1 MTGKFENQSV
11 SVNTPLYIAVRKFGP
26 SQGPQWGEYIAWSG
40 LTQLDEVV
48 TLDGMICPVILEET
62 KASYWDH
69 IVNDDGLLNF
79 FTHLDFLM
87 QELGS
92 PANVNI
98 LAVLRNPT
106 QAVVQERMGDR
117 FRFVGYDLLDQGHS
131 VSALCNCGGFPDVF
145 ANAELSTKGVLE
157 SFSRATEVQRDLKE
171 RFPGERHTDCNVWA
185 IFRMD
190 MA

>member
-1 MTGKFENQSV
+1 MTGKFENQAV

-69 IVNDDGLLNF
+69 IVNEDGMLNF
-79 FTHLDFLM
+79 FTDLDFLM
-87 QELGS
+87 QQLGS

>member
-1 MTGKFENQSV
+1 MTGRV
-11 SVNTPLYIAVRKFGP
+11 SAQNTPVVTPLYIAMEKFDPSKGAEWRK
-26 SQGPQWGEYIAWSG
+26 YITWSG

-48 TLDGMICPVILEET
+48 TLDGMICPVILDEI
-62 KASYWDH
+62 KDSYWDH
-69 IVNDDGLLNF
+69 IVNEDGMLNF
-79 FTHLDFLM
+79 FTDFDFFR

-106 QAVVQERMGDR
+106 EEAVQEGLGDR
-117 FRFVGYDLLDQGHS
+117 FQFVGYDLLDQDHS

-145 ANAELSTKGVLE
+145 ANAELSTKGLLE
-157 SFSRATEVQRDLKE
+157 NYGRAREIQRHLRE
-171 RFPGERHTDCNVWA
+171 LYPGERHADCNVWA

-190 MA
+190 AV